1 MPVAVGSATKVIQAL
16 HLIGKEYVCVMRLHE
31 DVEGERIKKIC
42 KEFTGPIYQRPPIRS
57 SVKRRLRVRRIY
69 YLDVLE
75 VEGRNV
81 LLRIGCESGTYIRK
95 LCHDIGEALGCG
107 AHMRELR
114 RTRSG
119 PFTERNMVTL
129 HDLKDAYVFWKE
141 EGDEAP
147 IRKVLLPVEE
157 GVQHLPKFF
166 VRDSAVDAI
175 CHGADLAVPGVVK
188 LEDGVEKGDVVAILT
203 LKGELVALGVALMT
217 VEEVVREKRGIA
229 VKTTRVIMSKG
240 TYPKLWKS
248 KKNSGSIT

>member
-1 MPVAVGSATKVIQAL
+1 MAVGSATKLIQAL
-16 HLIGKEYVCVMRLHE
+16 HIIGKEYVCVMRLHG
-31 DVEGERIKKIC
+31 DVEAEKVQEVCR
-42 KEFTGPIYQRPPIRS
+42 EFTGLIYQRPPIRS
-57 SVKRRLRVRRIY
+57 SVKRRLRVRQIY

-95 LCHDIGEALGCG
+95 LCHDIGEVLGCG

-119 PFTERNMVTL
+119 PFTEENMVTL

-141 EGDEAP
+141 EDDETY
-147 IRKVLLPVEE
+147 IRRVLLPLEA

-175 CHGADLAVPGVVK
+175 CHGADLAIPGIVK
-188 LEDGVEKGDVVAILT
+188 IENGIEKGDMVAILT
-203 LKGELVALGVALMT
+203 LKGELVALGVALMNM
-217 VEEVVREKRGIA
+217 EEVVKEKRGVA
-229 VKTTRVIMSKG
+229 VKTTRVIMSEG

-248 KKNSGSIT
+248 KKRSRNE